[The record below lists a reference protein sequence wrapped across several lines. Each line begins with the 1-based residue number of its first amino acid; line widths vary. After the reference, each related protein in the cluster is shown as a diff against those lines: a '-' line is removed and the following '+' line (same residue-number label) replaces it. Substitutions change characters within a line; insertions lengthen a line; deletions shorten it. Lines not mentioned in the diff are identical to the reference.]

1 MDRALLLFEDKFP
14 CWDEETFALVG
25 ENVSSLS
32 ELAGDGLLVKDG
44 EGYVLTEKGEKDV
57 RSARSSIIFPPC
69 RLVNLTLKRP
79 SGTTVSTF

>member
-44 EGYVLTEKGEKDV
+44 EGYVLTEKGEKKTSGV
-57 RSARSSIIFPPC
+57 REAPLSF
-69 RLVNLTLKRP
+69 RP
-79 SGTTVSTF
+79 ADW

>member
-32 ELAGDGLLVKDG
+32 ELA
-44 EGYVLTEKGEKDV
+44 
-57 RSARSSIIFPPC
+57 
-69 RLVNLTLKRP
+69 
-79 SGTTVSTF
+79 